1 MRSDLLTEDD
11 SVLLESVLMIKE
23 STDSAEN

>member
-23 STDSAEN
+23 STDSTEN